1 MYEKFIQTSPWR
13 AGGATTGSSCCC
25 CCFQTQQTHCSPPP
39 DVNRV
44 AVVLTSLL
52 EAGVACR
59 VATVTMALV
68 RQLLV
73 CQASAQTATSPLQC
87 DASTQHGALQLDA
100 EHQRVAYTN
109 LLECYS
115 KQTAHCMKRS
125 FRRVLSE
132 LVQPQ
137 LAVATAATA
146 FKLSKRI
153 AAYQQISTG

>member
-1 MYEKFIQTSPWR
+1 
-13 AGGATTGSSCCC
+13 
-25 CCFQTQQTHCSPPP
+25 
-39 DVNRV
+39 
-44 AVVLTSLL
+44 
-52 EAGVACR
+52 
-59 VATVTMALV
+59 MALV

-73 CQASAQTATSPLQC
+73 CRASAQTATFPLQC

-109 LLECYS
+109 LPESYS

-132 LVQPQ
+132 LVTQQ
-137 LAVATAATA
+137 LAVAAAAAA

-153 AAYQQISTG
+153 AAYQQMSTG